1 MSSSSI
7 AGFWSALRR
16 VLFARAVPA
25 MSALTLTVA
34 TTDADSQDTR
44 SSAPALRRHA
54 RYWLDDGSLIV
65 RAQDDIYKVHR
76 TFLHRH
82 SKVLASLS
90 PSVDASVEHEKTV
103 DGLVVV
109 HIPDELEV
117 RSEDFEALLEH
128 LYHDAPLD
136 GNATFPRIASVLRA
150 SSKDQLDFP
159 AIHSLARDHLERIF
173 PSGPAP
179 SFYSEHAEEALTLAV
194 KHDIPSIRKA
204 LYYSIATHSHDHDPD
219 QDDASA
225 APHRPSLSPEL
236 AARCDA
242 LLEQLVAHFT
252 PILFT
257 VATAGHMACTD
268 VFAEQWMPLVI
279 QPALDDNGLC
289 RPLETLERI
298 IAIDWAAE
306 GLCGE
311 CVQGKREEWRGEQ
324 RDVWERIDGWL
335 L

>member
-1 MSSSSI
+1 
-7 AGFWSALRR
+7 
-16 VLFARAVPA
+16 
-25 MSALTLTVA
+25 MSALTVTVS
-34 TTDADSQDTR
+34 TTNADSQTTQFT
-44 SSAPALRRHA
+44 LRRHA

-76 TFLHRH
+76 TLLHRH

-90 PSVDASVEHEKTV
+90 PAEDDSGEGRRTV

-136 GNATFPRIASVLRA
+136 GSASFSKIASVLRA
-150 SSKDQLDFP
+150 SSKEQLDFP
-159 AIHSLARDHLERIF
+159 AIHSIARTRLEEMF
-173 PSGPAP
+173 PTGPKPA
-179 SFYSEHAEEALTLAV
+179 FVSEHAEEALTLAV

-204 LYYSIATHSHDHDPD
+204 LYYSIATHSHDCDD
-219 QDDASA
+219 ETADASS
-225 APHRPSLSPEL
+225 PRRPVLSPVL
-236 AARCDA
+236 SARCDA

-268 VFAEQWMPLVI
+268 VLAEKWMPLVI

-298 IAIDWAAE
+298 IGIDWAAE
-306 GLCGE
+306 GLCAD
-311 CVQGKREEWRGEQ
+311 CVRDKTEEWRNEQ
-324 RDVWERIDGWL
+324 RDVWERMDGWL
-335 L
+335 S

>member
-1 MSSSSI
+1 MS
-7 AGFWSALRR
+7 A
-16 VLFARAVPA
+16 
-25 MSALTLTVA
+25 ALTLTVS
-34 TTDADSQDTR
+34 TTAAQDSSQH
-44 SSAPALRRHA
+44 AAPPALRRHA
-54 RYWLDDGSLIV
+54 RYWLDDGSLVV

-76 TFLHRH
+76 TLLHRH

-90 PSVDASVEHEKTV
+90 PSADAEDEKGGRA

-128 LYHDAPLD
+128 LYHDSPVDESAP
-136 GNATFPRIASVLRA
+136 FSKVASVLRA
-150 SSKDQLDFP
+150 SSKEQLDFP
-159 AIHSLARDHLERIF
+159 AIHTLARYRMEQLF
-173 PSGPAP
+173 PTGPQP
-179 SFYSEHAEEALTLAV
+179 SFTSPHAEEALSLAV
-194 KHDIPSIRKA
+194 THDIPSIRKA
-204 LYYSIATHSHDHDPD
+204 LYYSIATHSHDA
-219 QDDASA
+219 DADEVADGSQSTSST
-225 APHRPSLSPEL
+225 HRPTPKLSPEL
-236 AARCDA
+236 SARCDA
-242 LLEQLVAHFT
+242 LLEQLVSHFT

-268 VFAEQWMPLVI
+268 VFAEKWMPLVI

-311 CVQGKREEWRGEQ
+311 CVRDKREEWRGEQ
-324 RDVWERIDGWL
+324 REVWARMDGWL
-335 L
+335 S